1 MVGLQD
7 EIELFTDERVNMH
20 PNLVKL
26 YGYCCDTRLALVFD
40 EEFTGR
46 VLWDVLS
53 SGTYYY
59 VDYKVE

>member
-59 VDYKVE
+59 VDYKD